1 MIVYIDLYFLMNV
14 QMNLVLLWME
24 GILLKRKFRFG
35 RFVLAAVVSALLA
48 VLYLVSGIGARWFL
62 TIPFTLSTWF
72 LTIRLAFG
80 KITKISFVRNYV
92 VHGLLGFFLSGFLYY
107 AARAVPVGKGYLF
120 FTACS
125 GLCLFAVW
133 KKRETTG
140 EFSKQRNLFIPFVL
154 KKGGQMAEGMAF
166 LDTGNQLRE
175 PFSGSPVCLG
185 EKKCLQSLLQGAVSR
200 PIPYHM
206 ADGKSGYFQGF
217 CMDEMILGRGK
228 NKKHY
233 KQVWI
238 AVGEKRI
245 SQDGEFDLILNQ
257 KFQ

>member
-1 MIVYIDLYFLMNV
+1 
-14 QMNLVLLWME
+14 
-24 GILLKRKFRFG
+24 
-35 RFVLAAVVSALLA
+35 
-48 VLYLVSGIGARWFL
+48 
-62 TIPFTLSTWF
+62 
-72 LTIRLAFG
+72 
-80 KITKISFVRNYV
+80 
-92 VHGLLGFFLSGFLYY
+92 
-107 AARAVPVGKGYLF
+107 
-120 FTACS
+120 
-125 GLCLFAVW
+125 
-133 KKRETTG
+133 
-140 EFSKQRNLFIPFVL
+140 
-154 KKGGQMAEGMAF
+154 MAEGMAF

-238 AVGEKRI
+238 AVGEERI